1 MDNLFPSDC
10 WKIKSHGLLFE
21 KFWWRYG
28 NLSQHLYWHRWPNH
42 AILEWFSG
50 PNIILLNQAAFES
63 SELSVFKFIWKHLIH
78 LQFWSISVIIIAK
91 FNHLNTWI
99 ENYDSQCWQRCWE
112 SQINDIEK
120 MKAKHTLRINFWMKL
135 TESLTIEVYFLYL
148 SLIVEPEDWSDQ

>member
-10 WKIKSHGLLFE
+10 WKIKS
-21 KFWWRYG
+21 
-28 NLSQHLYWHRWPNH
+28 LYWHRWPNH

-91 FNHLNTWI
+91 FNHLNTKI

-148 SLIVEPEDWSDQ
+148 SLIVEPEGWSDQ